1 MYMYVDARVG
11 TITLH
16 RAVNWL
22 LILGRLPFPRAP

>member
-1 MYMYVDARVG
+1 MYMYVKGVLHH
-11 TITLH
+11 TLH